1 MVHSTMVTIGLDM
14 YGEAAIER
22 QLLRFSEHV
31 LDAAPA
37 FEEIARMFWASEE
50 KQFMSEGAWGA
61 SGGSHAGPVSGGW
74 APLAETTV
82 EAKVRAGMDPTIL
95 RATSTLYDSLTG
107 GPGSFKDVRPDEM
120 IIGTEDPIG
129 AFHQRGNDKLPM
141 RKPVE
146 LPESVKIAMVK
157 TLQRWVVTGAL

>member
-1 MVHSTMVTIGLDM
+1 MVMLGLEV
-14 YGEAAIER
+14 YGESAIER
-22 QLLRFSEHV
+22 QLLRFSANV

-37 FEEIARMFWASEE
+37 FEVIAQMFWASEE

-61 SGGSHAGPVSGGW
+61 SGGAHAGAVSGGW
-74 APLAETTV
+74 APLADATV

-107 GPGSFKDVRPDEM
+107 GPGSVKQISPDHM
-120 IIGTEDPIG
+120 VVGSQDPIG
-129 AFHQRGNDKLPM
+129 AFHQRGHDIPTPLPM

-146 LPESVKIAMVK
+146 LPERVKVAMIK
-157 TLQRWVVTGAL
+157 TLQRWIVTGAL